1 MKPIPRFERKENCTF
16 TIRIPRAYFCSS
28 DIAASGANAVAGG
41 LEEICRTRSLWGTDV
56 YTDDSDVIAAAVHSG
71 WLLGDFGEYN
81 EDIQGLFNS
90 EDATEDSPRL
100 SESITQ
106 KPKVPLRPLANAD
119 LHITLLVLPAL
130 THYAAS
136 TQNHLRSRE
145 WGTDHD
151 GMSYMIHSLEF
162 VDESRANRICER
174 TGAAKHQR
182 IREELDRQK
191 EAAESLLGLL
201 RGAPSISVGA

>member
-1 MKPIPRFERKENCTF
+1 MKPIPRFESKQNCTF
-16 TIRIPRAYFCSS
+16 TVRVPRAYFRSS
-28 DIAASGANAVAGG
+28 DTAGSTTTVAGG

-56 YTDDSDVIAAAVHSG
+56 YTDDSDAVAAAVHSG

-81 EDIQGLFNS
+81 EDIHDLFDAANDDI
-90 EDATEDSPRL
+90 EDLPHIGKPVTL
-100 SESITQ
+100 
-106 KPKVPLRPLANAD
+106 KPKFPIRPLASAD
-119 LHITLLVLPAL
+119 LHITLLILPAL

-136 TQNHLRSRE
+136 TQNNLRSRE

-162 VDESRANRICER
+162 VDESRANRLCER

-201 RGAPSISVGA
+201 RGGPSVSVGA